1 MSVNSRNLKNGYDLR
16 IADTSEGEVFM
27 PKSKKK
33 RSSEGPMPAA
43 GAGLIR
49 FFADSSEGVKLGPI
63 IVLILSISLLIVVLL
78 AQFGV
83 FALLGFGL

>member
-1 MSVNSRNLKNGYDLR
+1 
-16 IADTSEGEVFM
+16 M
-27 PKSKKK
+27 PKSKRK

-49 FFADSSEGVKLGPI
+49 FFADSSEGVKIGPI
-63 IVLILSISLLIVVLL
+63 TVLILSISILVVVLL

-83 FALLGFGL
+83 FAAFGWTFF

>member
-1 MSVNSRNLKNGYDLR
+1 
-16 IADTSEGEVFM
+16 M

-49 FFADSSEGVKLGPI
+49 FFADSSEGIKIGPI
-63 IVLILSISLLIVVLL
+63 TVLLITIAVVVL
-78 AQFGV
+78 V
-83 FALLGFGL
+83 FMADLGLFNLFFPTI

>member
-1 MSVNSRNLKNGYDLR
+1 
-16 IADTSEGEVFM
+16 M

-49 FFADSSEGVKLGPI
+49 FFADQSEGIKVGPVS
-63 IVLILSISLLIVVLL
+63 VLLLSIFLIVVVLL
-78 AQFGV
+78 AWYQV
-83 FALLGFGL
+83 FTFLGFPPL

>member
-1 MSVNSRNLKNGYDLR
+1 MLNDVVLVGRFSV
-16 IADTSEGEVFM
+16 M
-27 PKSKKK
+27 PKSKRK

-49 FFADSSEGVKLGPI
+49 FFADQSEGIKIGPI
-63 IVLILSISLLIVVLL
+63 TVIVLSVALLLFVLL

-83 FALLGFGL
+83 FSIFGI